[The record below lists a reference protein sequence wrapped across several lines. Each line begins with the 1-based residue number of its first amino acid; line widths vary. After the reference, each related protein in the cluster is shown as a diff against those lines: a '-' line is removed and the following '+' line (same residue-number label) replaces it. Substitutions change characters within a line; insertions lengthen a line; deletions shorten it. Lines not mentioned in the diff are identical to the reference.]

1 MTAKGSS
8 VAKYVDANGLVYKSL
23 VERISDGSLAPGT
36 KLREGAIA
44 QELGTSRTPVREALR
59 TLAAEGLVEIEQ
71 NRGATVRA
79 WTHEQILE
87 TYGMRAVLQGYAAR
101 LASRSTDATRL
112 EKLDELQN
120 EMERVIFDR
129 EPGYLDDLAELNDDF
144 HHVIVQMANSA
155 ILESIINTL
164 TSVAMVG
171 RTFRGFENEDLQRSM
186 MHHRDIIRGIRAHDA
201 EFTEAVMTSHILAAR
216 PAALAMLRRVETVDS
231 AD

>member
-1 MTAKGSS
+1 M
-8 VAKYVDANGLVYKSL
+8 AKYVDANGLVYKSL
-23 VERISDGSLAPGT
+23 VERISDGSLAPGA

-44 QELGTSRTPVREALR
+44 EELGTSRTPVREALR

-101 LASRSTDATRL
+101 LASRSTDAARL
-112 EKLDELQN
+112 ERLDELQDQ
-120 EMERVIFDR
+120 MERVIFDR

-155 ILESIINTL
+155 ILENIINTL

-216 PAALAMLRRVETVDS
+216 PAALAMLRRVDTVDS